1 MRIERHLSRAYA
13 FTHDL
18 NYANWSGELTANR
31 HQDIRDA
38 FAKGVYG
45 RLFVFIVKKI
55 NLAIYKPDIR

>member
-1 MRIERHLSRAYA
+1 MHIQLQLSCA
-13 FTHDL
+13 FTHDQK
-18 NYANWSGELTANR
+18 YANWSGELTAKW

-55 NLAIYKPDIR
+55 NLAIYKPEIR

>member
-1 MRIERHLSRAYA
+1 MQL
-13 FTHDL
+13 
-18 NYANWSGELTANR
+18 ELTANW

-55 NLAIYKPDIR
+55 NLAIYKPEIR